1 MDNITNKAT
10 GLTKEMLDMTYP
22 DKYYNDVINPAKLG
36 QGPIPSKTQM
46 MYQNLKSGGPFKAMR
61 IGMDPYLPSFMGGGK
76 YNAERAMP
84 TGPAKA
90 ALGGF
95 GTAARTAF
103 SLPMTAGALAQQGL
117 YSLNKPST
125 PAGFNY
131 AQNLDRN
138 SISSIADETAGL
150 DYQQDY
156 MQGVMDADKNYT
168 GITGAEQTKSP
179 IAENDLTNYNEHY
192 NMMPEEEKGGIIE
205 YLKNK
210 GSQIKDFAMPALKDA
225 AGRTIASQTLGTAGA
240 MFSPYLGLA
249 GMIFGGLKGGNMF
262 NQPYRSGMNT
272 VDEFGNLISAEDL
285 DKQNAL
291 GGYYT
296 DAARASRNRAKSIAT
311 FKARG
316 GASTPAGIDRLN
328 KLKAE
333 QKLEETSRQNAFD
346 NAMASGQSFY
356 DNLNQGQG
364 STAGGVGNTAAQAAE
379 SRATAGD
386 DPSYSG
392 PSTFQ
397 YGGRAGYR
405 DGGYSSQDNEEQQA
419 QDQASF
425 DAGNRTDDYNDMYS
439 GDNNNSVN
447 NINIPTGTSNLDF
460 SMVKDINP
468 AFSYAN
474 NVGRF
479 GGMLDTTKTI
489 EEEEPV
495 GTVGYFSPSGNFG
508 IGYDTNL
515 GRVGNANLGNL
526 NIGYTGQDGFNAN
539 YMGGFAGDAGRFGA
553 NYGKDGLEAR
563 MTYNKKFN
571 NGGIVGMYR

>member
-1 MDNITNKAT
+1 MSIIDYLYKGAAPGERVATQQAVKNMPYSQIGKNIFAEGAFGKGSNLRGFDPNFKGGTNLFNYLKGGVTSLFGGKAAGNIGGGT
-10 GLTKEMLDMTYP
+10 
-22 DKYYNDVINPAKLG
+22 PAQRQLFEKVASS
-36 QGPIPSKTQM
+36 PFSKTM
-46 MYQNLKSGGPFKAMR
+46 
-61 IGMDPYLPSFMGGGK
+61 
-76 YNAERAMP
+76 
-84 TGPAKA
+84 
-90 ALGGF
+90 
-95 GTAARTAF
+95 GTAAKTAL
-103 SLPMTAGALAQQGL
+103 SASMTAGPTGAYAMYQM
-117 YSLNKPST
+117 NKPST
-125 PAGFNY
+125 EAGY
-131 AQNLDRN
+131 DYVRDYDRG
-138 SISSIADETAGL
+138 SITNAADAENAL
-150 DYQQDY
+150 DYQNFSTG
-156 MQGVMDADKNYT
+156 MMNADQNYP
-168 GITGAEQTKSP
+168 GAEQTKSP

-364 STAGGVGNTAAQAAE
+364 STAGGVGNTAAEAAE

-397 YGGRAGYR
+397 YGG
-405 DGGYSSQDNEEQQA
+405 
-419 QDQASF
+419 
-425 DAGNRTDDYNDMYS
+425 
-439 GDNNNSVN
+439 
-447 NINIPTGTSNLDF
+447 
-460 SMVKDINP
+460 
-468 AFSYAN
+468 
-474 NVGRF
+474 
-479 GGMLDTTKTI
+479 
-489 EEEEPV
+489 
-495 GTVGYFSPSGNFG
+495 
-508 IGYDTNL
+508 
-515 GRVGNANLGNL
+515 
-526 NIGYTGQDGFNAN
+526 
-539 YMGGFAGDAGRFGA
+539 
-553 NYGKDGLEAR
+553 
-563 MTYNKKFN
+563 
-571 NGGIVGMYR
+571 IVGMYR